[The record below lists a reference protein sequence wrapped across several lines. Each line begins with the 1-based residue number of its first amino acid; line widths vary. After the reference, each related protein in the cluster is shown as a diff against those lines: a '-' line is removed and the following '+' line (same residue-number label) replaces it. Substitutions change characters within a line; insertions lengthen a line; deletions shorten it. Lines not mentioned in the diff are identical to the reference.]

1 MSNNCFPANATH
13 NKKWRVLYTR
23 SNWEK
28 KTDALLKQSGL
39 NSFCPT
45 IKQRRRWADRNKIVE
60 VPLFSS
66 YVFVQVNSI
75 EEDRVLQTSG
85 VIGYVR
91 DFGTIAEISAAEIE
105 LIKRSVNTYKDI
117 ECVNIRELTKG
128 NSVSLNNGVLYDLK
142 GEVLEVQ
149 GKQVILLMKGLEC
162 GLVAKVKFSSGSIH
176 LTKKLTN

>member
-1 MSNNCFPANATH
+1 MSNNCFPANASQ
-13 NKKWRVLYTR
+13 NKKWRVIYTR

-28 KTDALLKQSGL
+28 KADALLKQSGL
-39 NSFCPT
+39 NSFCP
-45 IKQRRRWADRNKIVE
+45 IVKQKRKWADRNKIVE

-66 YVFVQVNSI
+66 YVFVQVNSN

-105 LIKRSVNTYKDI
+105 LIRSSVNTYEDI
-117 ECVNIRELTKG
+117 ECVNISEIIKG
-128 NSVSLNNGVLYDLK
+128 NSVSLNDGVLYDLK

-162 GLVAKVKFSSGSIH
+162 GLIAKIKVSSGSIQ
-176 LTKKLTN
+176 LTKNLTN

>member
-28 KTDALLKQSGL
+28 KADALLKQSGL
-39 NSFCPT
+39 NSFCPI
-45 IKQRRRWADRNKIVE
+45 IKQKRKWADRSKIVE

-105 LIKRSVNTYKDI
+105 LIKSSVNTYEDI
-117 ECVNIRELTKG
+117 ECVNIRELIKG
-128 NSVSLNNGVLYDLK
+128 NSVSLNEGVLYDLK

-162 GLVAKVKFSSGSIH
+162 GLVAKVKVSSGSIH